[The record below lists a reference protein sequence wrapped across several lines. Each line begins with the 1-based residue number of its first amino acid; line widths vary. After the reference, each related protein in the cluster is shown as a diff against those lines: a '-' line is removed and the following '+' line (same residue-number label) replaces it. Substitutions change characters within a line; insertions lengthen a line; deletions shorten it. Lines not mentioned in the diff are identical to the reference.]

1 VNKLQGFYELRRIRI
16 PSISWREFT
25 PHTTLS
31 PDKLWTIRVA
41 VAQGNDFNL
50 PRAVGLNAADATIKG
65 REFIQAFPPPDLVIY
80 YPYFLALK
88 SGTMSIQEERTVI
101 EAVNR
106 DLWNLTTAGRRDVS
120 MAVQLDSGDMSIF
133 GEETFLEPDEISELL
148 RYDKI
153 LRAYNH
159 HQLFGSTTV
168 MVEWSYAMNSD
179 LDRRPTGNKYL
190 VFYEYRLLPG

>member
-80 YPYFLALK
+80 YPYFLA
-88 SGTMSIQEERTVI
+88 RVF
-101 EAVNR
+101 
-106 DLWNLTTAGRRDVS
+106 
-120 MAVQLDSGDMSIF
+120 DSCIKEKALGSPKRAYFFVKFTILLLSIF
-133 GEETFLEPDEISELL
+133 
-148 RYDKI
+148 
-153 LRAYNH
+153 
-159 HQLFGSTTV
+159 
-168 MVEWSYAMNSD
+168 W
-179 LDRRPTGNKYL
+179 
-190 VFYEYRLLPG
+190 

>member
-1 VNKLQGFYELRRIRI
+1 
-16 PSISWREFT
+16 
-25 PHTTLS
+25 
-31 PDKLWTIRVA
+31 
-41 VAQGNDFNL
+41 
-50 PRAVGLNAADATIKG
+50 LNAADATIKG